1 MSHGSVWA
9 SLAGEEICIHTVP
22 CREKELE
29 MREAGSHR
37 AWRRSHPPLC
47 HCHEM
52 LQLSGMGTGWD
63 GDRMGMG
70 WGWNGNGEGT
80 GWQARQPR
88 EWPSGIQLK
97 LRCIISWRQNVHC
110 QILSASLWSAGG
122 P

>member
-9 SLAGEEICIHTVP
+9 SLAGVEICIHTVP

-63 GDRMGMG
+63 GDRMGWDGVGMEIVRG
-70 WGWNGNGEGT
+70 QG
-80 GWQARQPR
+80 GWQGSP
-88 EWPSGIQLK
+88 ENG
-97 LRCIISWRQNVHC
+97 LRAFS
-110 QILSASLWSAGG
+110 
-122 P
+122 